1 KPAQTERQSNATMS
15 TGFSFSTNPSP
26 SSSSAAAASSPFSFS
41 SNPSSSPSLFSSTT
55 FPLFPNANPI
65 PSTSSSTNPL
75 FGFGY
80 TPSSGHSFG
89 FSSSAAASTTPLFGT
104 PVSSSPFGATSNST
118 LFGSS
123 SASSASTTT
132 APPLFGSGFASSSS
146 PFGSSYAT
154 SAPVTTTPALFGS
167 NAASSSPFGS
177 SFASLAST
185 TSAPTSFGSI
195 FASNSGTNSSPF
207 GSTSPLIAG
216 SSSSSASTTPSSP
229 NLFGSAPSASSSS
242 ASAAPSSA
250 LSWTSSFSASS
261 GPSFSFPSA
270 SSASSAPST
279 PFPASSA
286 SAYSVASGSSA
297 SFASSMSF
305 PASSASSG
313 LSFSFPSASSASV
326 ASSTSFPASSTPAF
340 SLAGSAFSRGG
351 ASSAPTVVS
360 ASVPMSSSSGSSF
373 SFGTGAASSSQA
385 SFGFGNVASTA
396 ASSTGSAVSST
407 KPAAV
412 SFGTVS
418 SPLFSTVTSTT
429 SASTPASTAASASA
443 LGFTPFGVTSGATPS
458 LTATGTIAASSAAS
472 ASFSSFL
479 APSTAASSG
488 PSSSSTGFSLS
499 TIAPAAS
506 SGTGAST
513 TGLKLSISASQPQS
527 AAATPLF
534 GTPYSFGGNCSGCSA
549 SILRVRVDYEEEGGM
564 DEQVNGRMQLEVN
577 PTKLEAKEEL
587 EFAGQDHDT
596 EREEVEFEKFGVQ
609 ESVDCAVVP
618 TTSFF
623 IDDAATI
630 AGVTL
635 PGKEIEGNKNDMPEN
650 VYAVSGVLCRDGI
663 AYPGVAGHTSPVPS
677 LATGMTAF
685 TLSPHNNLIIK
696 QILAKYGDITNGSLL
711 KSTAARSTFLQL
723 VAGVVHRLC
732 NHTVDTLGY
741 GELQLIQTWT
751 ADAVA
756 VGFHVDWLQQRVDK
770 VVAASK
776 YHIRMTELEELGQ
789 QIDAAKKSLMEMELR
804 QMVWKKE
811 VVAFKVE
818 FEGNDLFGA
827 NLVNNLPL
835 APQQA
840 PSGDLMVFFVPYR
853 LTKARVF
860 KEAGVPAS
868 TSTAATTSS
877 SSAATQ
883 TSSSLVVASSSGAT
897 STVSTAVASAPKLPS
912 EITGKTV
919 EERTMPNTFSDSRF
933 IPTTLSSDIFLFV
946 SFPPKIIKEWNSE
959 LQERTGKFRKQANA
973 IAEWDKKILRNR
985 DVLLRLES
993 EVAKVVETQ
1002 SSLERQLELIETHQQ
1017 EVDKALQS
1025 MEEEAEQIYKDE
1037 RRLLLD
1043 DEAAS
1048 TRDAMYEQAEII
1060 ERELEQMTEQI
1071 KQIIQTLNA
1080 NQAGEFEA
1088 IDGMTPLDVVVR
1100 ILNNQLSSLMWI
1112 DEKAE
1117 EFSSRIQ
1124 KLASQGS
1131 AADREMMGPKLWLS

>member
-1 KPAQTERQSNATMS
+1 MS

-26 SSSSAAAASSPFSFS
+26 SSSSAAAASSPFS
-41 SNPSSSPSLFSSTT
+41 SNPSSSPSPFGSTT
-55 FPLFPNANPI
+55 SSLFPNANPN
-65 PSTSSSTNPL
+65 PNASTSSSTTPL
-75 FGFGY
+75 FGFGSGSGS
-80 TPSSGHSFG
+80 TPSFG
-89 FSSSAAASTTPLFGT
+89 FSSSAASSTTPLFGT

-118 LFGSS
+118 PLFGSS

-146 PFGSSYAT
+146 PFGSSFAT
-154 SAPVTTTPALFGS
+154 SAPATTPPASFGS
-167 NAASSSPFGS
+167 NPASSSPFGS
-177 SFASLAST
+177 SFASSAST

-207 GSTSPLIAG
+207 GSTSPLFAG
-216 SSSSSASTTPSSP
+216 SSSSSASTTPSFP

-250 LSWTSSFSASS
+250 PSWASSFSASS

-279 PFPASSA
+279 PLSASSA
-286 SAYSVASGSSA
+286 SAFSVASGSSA

-340 SLAGSAFSRGG
+340 SLAGSAFSRGS

-360 ASVPMSSSSGSSF
+360 ASVPMSPSSGSSF

-396 ASSTGSAVSST
+396 ASSTGDAVSTT
-407 KPAAV
+407 KQAAV

-418 SPLFSTVTSTT
+418 SPLFSTVTSTM
-429 SASTPASTAASASA
+429 SASTPASTVASASA
-443 LGFTPFGVTSGATPS
+443 LGFTPFGATSGATTS

-488 PSSSSTGFSLS
+488 PSSSSIGFSLS

-534 GTPYSFGGNCSGCSA
+534 GCSA
-549 SILRVRVDYEEEGGM
+549 SILWARVDYEEEGGM

-577 PTKLEAKEEL
+577 PTKLEAKEEV
-587 EFAGQDHDT
+587 EVAGQDHDT
-596 EREEVEFEKFGVQ
+596 EREEVEFKISGVQ
-609 ESVDCAVVP
+609 ENVDCAVVC
-618 TTSFF
+618 TTSVFV
-623 IDDAATI
+623 DDAATI

-635 PGKEIEGNKNDMPEN
+635 PGKEIEGNKYDMPEN
-650 VYAVSGVLCRDGI
+650 VYAVSGVLSHDEI

-711 KSTAARSTFLQL
+711 KSTAAKSTFLQL
-723 VAGVVHRLC
+723 VADVVHRLC

-751 ADAVA
+751 ADTVA

-776 YHIRMTELEELGQ
+776 YHIHMTELEELGQ

-804 QMVWKKE
+804 QMVWRKE

-818 FEGNDLFGA
+818 FEGNDLCGA
-827 NLVNNLPL
+827 NLGEGLLISARCKQVNNLPL

-840 PSGDLMVFFVPYR
+840 PSGDSMVFFVPYR
-853 LTKARVF
+853 LIKTRVF

-877 SSAATQ
+877 SSAAAQ
-883 TSSSLVVASSSGAT
+883 TSSSLVVASSSGGT

-919 EERTMPNTFSDSRF
+919 EE
-933 IPTTLSSDIFLFV
+933 
-946 SFPPKIIKEWNSE
+946 IIKEWNSE

-973 IAEWDKKILRNR
+973 IAEWDKKILQNR

-1131 AADREMMGPKLWLS
+1131 AADREMMGPKLWLRDTFTDGSVKYTMTSMNVPEPVMSLAVSPVSKDSGGQ

>member
-1 KPAQTERQSNATMS
+1 MS
-15 TGFSFSTNPSP
+15 TGSSFSTNPSP
-26 SSSSAAAASSPFSFS
+26 SSSSAAAAASSPFS
-41 SNPSSSPSLFSSTT
+41 SNPSSSPSLFGSTT
-55 FPLFPNANPI
+55 SSPFPNANP
-65 PSTSSSTNPL
+65 NP
-75 FGFGY
+75 
-80 TPSSGHSFG
+80 
-89 FSSSAAASTTPLFGT
+89 STTPLFG
-104 PVSSSPFGATSNST
+104 
-118 LFGSS
+118 FGSTPS
-123 SASSASTTT
+123 SAPSLLLL
-132 APPLFGSGFASSSS
+132 PPLSLVRRWPRLHLVLLLILLLYSA
-146 PFGSSYAT
+146 PLPPARLQRLPLHLC
-154 SAPVTTTPALFGS
+154 SAPVSPLVPALS
-167 NAASSSPFGS
+167 DLPLPPQLQPLPLQPRSARIPLPRALSDLLLLAQLQPLRLRPRSVPILLQILVRIQVPSDRLRPYLPALRPRQLLRHRPF
-177 SFASLAST
+177 L
-185 TSAPTSFGSI
+185 I
-195 FASNSGTNSSPF
+195 F
-207 GSTSPLIAG
+207 LDQ
-216 SSSSSASTTPSSP
+216 
-229 NLFGSAPSASSSS
+229 LLHSSS

-250 LSWTSSFSASS
+250 PSWASSFSASS

-270 SSASSAPST
+270 SSASSALST
-279 PFPASSA
+279 PFSASSA
-286 SAYSVASGSSA
+286 SVFSVASSSSA

-326 ASSTSFPASSTPAF
+326 ASSTSFPASSAAAF
-340 SLAGSAFSRGG
+340 SLAGSAFSRGS
-351 ASSAPTVVS
+351 ASSAPAVVS

-373 SFGTGAASSSQA
+373 SFGTGAASISQA

-396 ASSTGSAVSST
+396 ASSTGAAVSTT

-429 SASTPASTAASASA
+429 SASTPASTAASA
-443 LGFTPFGVTSGATPS
+443 LGFTPFGVTSGATTS
-458 LTATGTIAASSAAS
+458 LTATGAIAASSAAS

-506 SGTGAST
+506 SGAGAST

-527 AAATPLF
+527 AAATSLF

-549 SILRVRVDYEEEGGM
+549 TILRVRVDYEEEGGM

-577 PTKLEAKEEL
+577 PIKLEAKEEV
-587 EFAGQDHDT
+587 EVAGQDHDT
-596 EREEVEFEKFGVQ
+596 EREEVEFEISGVQ
-609 ESVDCAVVP
+609 ECVDCAVVP

-623 IDDAATI
+623 VDDAATI

-635 PGKEIEGNKNDMPEN
+635 PGKVIGGNKYDMPEN
-650 VYAVSGVLCRDGI
+650 VYAVSGLLSRDEI

-685 TLSPHNNLIIK
+685 TLSAHNNLIIE
-696 QILAKYGDITNGSLL
+696 QILSKYGDITNGSLL
-711 KSTAARSTFLQL
+711 KSTAAKSTFLQL
-723 VAGVVHRLC
+723 VADVVHRLC

-776 YHIRMTELEELGQ
+776 FHIRMTELEELGQ
-789 QIDAAKKSLMEMELR
+789 QIDATKKSLMEMELR
-804 QMVWKKE
+804 QMVWRKE
-811 VVAFKVE
+811 DDS
-818 FEGNDLFGA
+818 GHG
-827 NLVNNLPL
+827 
-835 APQQA
+835 QQTSRLS
-840 PSGDLMVFFVPYR
+840 PCFV
-853 LTKARVF
+853 KQ
-860 KEAGVPAS
+860 KGVPAS

-877 SSAATQ
+877 SSAAAQ

-919 EERTMPNTFSDSRF
+919 EE
-933 IPTTLSSDIFLFV
+933 
-946 SFPPKIIKEWNSE
+946 IIKEWNSE

-973 IAEWDKKILRNR
+973 IAEWDKKILQNR

-1131 AADREMMGPKLWLS
+1131 AADREMMGPKLWL